1 MTSDLWLIKNELTA
15 LPTIFFIKVGLK
27 AAAGE
32 TDAAFSKEN
41 FWARYNS
48 VNNFKWKKMY
58 DIMKIFKSLEK
69 SGLLIKLICKT
80 IKCKGKEEKGEFLGM
95 LFGILVAS
103 LLGSAIT
110 GREVTRRGEETI
122 RAAQIF

>member
-15 LPTIFFIKVGLK
+15 LATIFFIKVGLK

-32 TDAAFSKEN
+32 TKEN

-80 IKCKGKEEKGEFLGM
+80 IKCKGKEEKGELLGM

-122 RAAQIF
+122 RAAQTF